1 MNCLICNNKT
11 LFFDKYKFN
20 VKSDIEYL
28 GDNDIYQ
35 CKNCNFCFCHPMPKK
50 SKLDEFYQKIYR
62 AYGRPHENDLIDVRK
77 NYKSFKNLDYLRYL
91 EKFINLNKIDQLFDF
106 GSGTGC
112 LGYLIKTNYKEIE
125 INSAESDDYS
135 KKILKER
142 SYTNYENINDINK
155 KFDLIISLHSIE
167 HLTDLSIFN
176 DFRNLAKKDS
186 YIFLE
191 VPNCEFNS
199 SFKSRPYDSPH
210 LMFFTKESLQKIALK
225 FSLEILNMSYSS
237 IPLEEN
243 FQNMHEAK
251 KKYENWK
258 KGERKYI
265 LKSLMRKTL
274 KKIGIFRTSENV
286 QKKIYQENDKNLSN
300 LRVLFKV
307 K

>member
-1 MNCLICNNKT
+1 MRCLICNNKT
-11 LFFDKYKFN
+11 LFFDNYKFN
-20 VKSDIEYL
+20 IKSDVEYL
-28 GDNDIYQ
+28 GNNDIYQ
-35 CKNCNFCFCHPMPKK
+35 CKECNFCFCHPMPKR

-62 AYGRPHENDLIDVRK
+62 AYGRPHENDLVDVRK
-77 NYKSFKNLDYLRYL
+77 NYKSFKNYDYLKYL
-91 EKFINLNKIDQLFDF
+91 EKFINLEEINQLFDF

-112 LGYLIKTNYKEIE
+112 LGYLIKENYEKVV

-142 SYTNYENINDINK
+142 NYNNYENINDIDK
-155 KFDLIISLHSIE
+155 KFDLIISLHSLE
-167 HLTDLSIFN
+167 HLTDLNIFN
-176 DFRNLAKKDS
+176 NFKNLAKKNS

-210 LMFFTKESLQKIALK
+210 LMFFTKESLEKIAK
-225 FSLEILNMSYSS
+225 KYSLEILNMSYCS

-243 FQNMHEAK
+243 FQDMYKAK
-251 KKYENWK
+251 NKYENWK
-258 KGERKYI
+258 KGEIKDI
-265 LKSLMRKTL
+265 LKSLIRKTL
-274 KKIGIFRTSENV
+274 KRIGIFRTPVNL
-286 QKKIYQENDKNLSN
+286 QKKNYLENDKNLSN